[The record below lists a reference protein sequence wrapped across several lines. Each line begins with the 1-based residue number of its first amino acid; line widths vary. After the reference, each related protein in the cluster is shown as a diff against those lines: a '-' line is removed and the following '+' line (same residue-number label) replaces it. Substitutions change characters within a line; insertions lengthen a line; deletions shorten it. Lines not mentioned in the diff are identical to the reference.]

1 MKEMGELGFLGPTI
15 EGYGC
20 AGVGYVSYGLIAN
33 AVEQVDSAYRSA
45 MSVQSSLVMHP
56 INTFGS
62 DEQKEKVS
70 ARRIFNRVR
79 ARLMAYFGL
88 VVPPAP
94 CDG

>member
-1 MKEMGELGFLGPTI
+1 MREMGEMGFLGPTI

-62 DEQKEKVS
+62 DEQKDKVS
-70 ARRIFNRVR
+70 CTADVVS
-79 ARLMAYFGL
+79 L
-88 VVPPAP
+88 VWI
-94 CDG
+94 DNNNTSD

>member
-1 MKEMGELGFLGPTI
+1 MKEMGEMGFLGPTI

-62 DEQKEKVS
+62 EEQKEKVCD
-70 ARRIFNRVR
+70 
-79 ARLMAYFGL
+79 
-88 VVPPAP
+88 P
-94 CDG
+94 CSTSRHKATGSLLTHPSTIDRS

>member
-1 MKEMGELGFLGPTI
+1 MKEMGEMGFLGPTI

-62 DEQKEKVS
+62 DEQKEKVRGAS
-70 ARRIFNRVR
+70 D
-79 ARLMAYFGL
+79 
-88 VVPPAP
+88 AP
-94 CDG
+94 HA